1 MHGEKHTKVTGS
13 NVNAAKKDDKDH
25 MTYLKED
32 INYDAKNGG
41 SNSQMTADEQHI
53 TNLARDVK
61 YDDKTKPVAAMY
73 GKSKGPK
80 MESNAQEK
88 KNLMKDNPIDNRA
101 SSPMMMKGSWMS
113 KHTKSKM

>member
-25 MTYLKED
+25 IDYLKRD

-41 SNSQMTADEQHI
+41 SNSQMTADEKHI
-53 TNLARDVK
+53 TNLARDIK

-88 KNLMKDNPIDNRA
+88 KNLINDNPIASRA
-101 SSPMMMKGSWMS
+101 SGGSWMS
-113 KHTKSKM
+113 KHSKSKM

>member
-25 MTYLKED
+25 IDYLKRD

-73 GKSKGPK
+73 GKGKGPK

-88 KNLMKDNPIDNRA
+88 KNLMNDNPIASRA
-101 SSPMMMKGSWMS
+101 SGGSWMS
-113 KHTKSKM
+113 KHTKSRM

>member
-25 MTYLKED
+25 IDYLKRD

-41 SNSQMTADEQHI
+41 SNRQMTADEKHI
-53 TNLARDVK
+53 TNLARDIK
-61 YDDKTKPVAAMY
+61 YDDKIKPVAAMY
-73 GKSKGPK
+73 GKGKGPK

-88 KNLMKDNPIDNRA
+88 KNLINDNPIASRA
-101 SSPMMMKGSWMS
+101 SGGSWMS
-113 KHTKSKM
+113 KHSKSKM